1 MGRFDYSRNS
11 KSFPLKVSHLKYDSV
26 VISVTALLQNRREK
40 NIILYKE
47 PAENSWNSPPK
58 IANTFANRF
67 VIDEYFA
74 CEIIGV
80 YQLSNND
87 EENFGVIHNSLQR
100 ANAYRGASENIH
112 FVFAR
117 NYLALADAIENMILD
132 WAMRSMKKC
141 VIISLLTME
150 RMTLVSKERVKFDE
164 RMKRQLRQVSV

>member
-1 MGRFDYSRNS
+1 MRSY
-11 KSFPLKVSHLKYDSV
+11 
-26 VISVTALLQNRREK
+26 Q

-47 PAENSWNSPPK
+47 PAENSWNTPPK

-117 NYLALADAIENMILD
+117 NYLALADAIENIILD
-132 WAMRSMKKC
+132 WAMKSMKKC
-141 VIISLLTME
+141 VIISLLTMK
-150 RMTLVSKERVKFDE
+150 RLTLVSKERVKFE
-164 RMKRQLRQVSV
+164 RMRRQLRQVSV